1 MRKSKNS
8 KFWSLL
14 KKMEHES
21 LFIDAL
27 QAEEA
32 ASIANGQNAAL
43 ISSLTR
49 SYDQHLQQLRCLVRA
64 ARSGV

>member
-8 KFWSLL
+8 KSWSLIKRL
-14 KKMEHES
+14 NSES
-21 LFIDAL
+21 QLIKVL

-32 ASIANGQNAAL
+32 AGIANGQNAAL

-49 SYDQHLQQLRCLVRA
+49 SYDQHLQQLLCLARA